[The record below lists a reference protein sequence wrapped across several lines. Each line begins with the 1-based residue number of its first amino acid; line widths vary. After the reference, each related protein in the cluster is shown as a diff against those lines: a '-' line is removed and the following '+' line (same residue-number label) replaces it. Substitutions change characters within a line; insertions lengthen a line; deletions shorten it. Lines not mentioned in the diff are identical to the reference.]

1 MHADDK
7 APLSEVDPKLQRG
20 MQAKK
25 GGLYGPANNGRTS
38 SYAALARRPLA
49 AFARLGSTVLA
60 GCDSPSMPKNQ
71 SRSWKHRDRAH
82 SFPNLVIFGTIT
94 FVSARGCSGQ
104 ATGAFVLVNGGG

>member
-1 MHADDK
+1 
-7 APLSEVDPKLQRG
+7 

-25 GGLYGPANNGRTS
+25 GGFTGLILRSRSRLSANNGRTS

-94 FVSARGCSGQ
+94 FVSAHGCSGQ
-104 ATGAFVLVNGGG
+104 TMGAFVLVNGDC